1 MNRLTPIFSATI
13 LLAAFLSAATA
24 EPDTAA
30 VAKDTV
36 VYFDPLPNTGSIAP
50 FDPSLRIITADEMTL
65 KEYRSLYDIL
75 AGEAGIFVR
84 DLAAPGQKN
93 QIVVNG
99 LHDASVAVMVD
110 GVLYNDGNGWSY
122 NLWNIPVD
130 MIDRIELSTGA
141 GAFFSDGWSPGG
153 TVNIVTKS
161 FSNNRPVTRLR
172 YSQGVDNYV
181 HTDVGF
187 AQNVMRNL
195 NLSLGMS
202 HHGFGTSK
210 ELSLFRGRFFNSND
224 DAWSF
229 RGKLRYDVSDRVS
242 LSVSHLSNRTRTGL
256 HGGVDYETSPVLFD
270 GYQAEVENYDA
281 YEKLFHSQTAVSL
294 AAAPFADSLNLLT
307 LTAYYHD
314 RLRQYR
320 DEENRS
326 QANGLFEQLDQT
338 SIRRGVTARFSFSLA
353 DHRLQLFTAV
363 DELGPGPFLR
373 RQSAGVK
380 DRWTPFDALHLSA
393 FATYADDLSYGAE
406 AELRLTTWLSLY
418 AGGADASG
426 LTNITRQH
434 TATAQSLQSADAGVR
449 ITVPDLFE
457 GRAGATYRTLA
468 RIEYYDTTTTDLNRS
483 ADHFESVIASG
494 HVMLGEFH
502 LEGTAQYLVQS
513 SPVRNGTALTL
524 YPEIVLSGSA
534 YFRGTLAD
542 GHLDLKAGV
551 RGWFYGEQ
559 TGMEPYDRLGVW
571 LPSSQ
576 LTYGPSGSMDLFAV
590 GRIGDAYIHLI
601 WENVTNTQYL
611 LAPVYPLYERNVR
624 FGVSWEFLD

>member
-1 MNRLTPIFSATI
+1 MKRLIPILTGTA
-13 LLAAFLSAATA
+13 LLAARLTAGTA
-24 EPDTAA
+24 EPDTVAA
-30 VAKDTV
+30 ARDTI

-50 FDPSLRIITADEMTL
+50 FDPSLRIITANEMTL

-110 GVLYNDGNGWSY
+110 GVPYNDGNGWSY

-130 MIDRIELSTGA
+130 MIDRVELSLGA

-153 TVNIVTKS
+153 TVNIVTKDY
-161 FSNNRPVTRLR
+161 SNNRPVTRLR

-229 RGKLRYDVSDRVS
+229 RGKLRYDLSDRLS

-256 HGGVDYETSPVLFD
+256 HGGVNYETSSVIFD
-270 GYQAEVENYDA
+270 GYQAEVENYDS

-294 AAAPFADSLNLLT
+294 AAAPFGDSLNLLT
-307 LTAYYHD
+307 LSAYYHD

-326 QANGLFEQLDQT
+326 EANGLFEQLDQS
-338 SIRRGVTARFSFSLA
+338 SIRRGVMARFSFAMSE
-353 DHRLQLFTAV
+353 HRLQLFTAV
-363 DELGPGPFLR
+363 DELGPGPFIR

-380 DRWTPFDALHLSA
+380 DRWSPLEPLHLTV
-393 FATYADDLSYGAE
+393 FATYADGLSYGAE
-406 AELRLTTWLSLY
+406 AEFRLTPWLALY

-434 TATAQSLQSADAGVR
+434 ATAAQSMQSADAGVR
-449 ITVPDLFE
+449 VTVPDLFD
-457 GRAGATYRTLA
+457 GRAGVTYRTLS
-468 RIEYYDTTTTDLNRS
+468 RIEYYDTTAADLSGS
-483 ADHFESVIASG
+483 ADHFESVVASG
-494 HVMLGEFH
+494 HVMLGDFH
-502 LEGTAQYLVQS
+502 LEGTAQYLMQG
-513 SPVRNGTALTL
+513 SPLRNGTSLTL
-524 YPEIVLSGSA
+524 YPEVVLSGSA
-534 YFRGTLAD
+534 YFRGALAD

-559 TGMEPYDRLGVW
+559 SGMEPYDRLGVW

-601 WENVTNTQYL
+601 WENVTDTRYL